1 MDYSKYKIS
10 ELFYPGTPKTNSI
23 SIMKKRYVLE
33 FQRRDKDGLP
43 CFNHISQYIA
53 SKVFDILSIPCIK
66 GELGTFHGREVFVY
80 KDTIPPSN
88 TFVPYKDI
96 AEQLMDK
103 SENLSIYNIDNIL
116 DNISY
121 IDDIKDK
128 QYVYDT
134 FFKMIVVDTILA
146 NEGRDMVS
154 WGFFVDNDRQYNLS
168 PIFNNSFCLFSK
180 ASEYDVSKA
189 LCRKDL
195 PRKYIYNTESCIC
208 LECEPALLEEI
219 IRHKEYDELKD
230 AIKYVLDKFN
240 IKKINKIIDNI
251 KYISLD
257 RKEFIKR
264 VIEERLKLVR
274 SIYKENYGETS

>member
-10 ELFYPGTPKTNSI
+10 DLFYPGTPKTNSI
-23 SIMKKRYVLE
+23 SIMKKRYILE

-53 SKVFDILSIPCIK
+53 SKVYDILDIPCIK
-66 GELGTFHGREVFVY
+66 GDLGTFHGREVFVY
-80 KDTIPPSN
+80 KDTLPLGN

-96 AEQLMDK
+96 AELLMDK
-103 SENLSIYNIDNIL
+103 VENLSIYNIDNIL

-121 IDDIKDK
+121 TDGIQDK

-134 FFKMIVVDTILA
+134 FFKMMVVDTILA

-154 WGFFVDNDRQYNLS
+154 WGFFVNDDRNYTLC
-168 PIFNNSFCLFSK
+168 PVFNNSFCLFSK
-180 ASEYDVSKA
+180 ASEYDISKA

-195 PRKYIYNTESCIC
+195 PRKYIYGVESSIG
-208 LECEPALLEEI
+208 LTCEPIPFEELLK
-219 IRHKEYDELKD
+219 HKEYDELKD
-230 AIKYVLDKFN
+230 AIKYVLEKFN
-240 IKKINKIIDNI
+240 IKKVNKIIDNI

-257 RKEFIKR
+257 RKEFLKR
-264 VIEERLKLVR
+264 VIEERLNLVR
-274 SIYKENYGETS
+274 SIYKENYGETP

>member
-10 ELFYPGTPKTNSI
+10 DLFYPGTPKINSI
-23 SIMKKRYVLE
+23 SIMKKRYILE
-33 FQRRDKDGLP
+33 FQRRDKDGRP

-53 SKVFDILSIPCIK
+53 SKVFEMLNIPCIK

-80 KDTIPPSN
+80 KDTLPAQHS
-88 TFVPYKDI
+88 FVPYKDL

-103 SENLSIYNIDNIL
+103 VENLSIYNIDNII
-116 DNISY
+116 DIISY
-121 IDDIKDK
+121 IDNIQDK
-128 QYVYDT
+128 QFVYDS

-154 WGFFVDNDRQYNLS
+154 WGFFVDDNRQYTLC
-168 PIFNNSFCLFSK
+168 PVFNNSFCLFSK

-189 LCRKDL
+189 LYKKDL
-195 PRKYIYNTESCIC
+195 PRKYIYGIESSIC
-208 LECEPALLEEI
+208 LTCEPVPLEEI
-219 IRHKEYDELKD
+219 LYHKEYDELKN

-240 IKKINKIIDNI
+240 VKKVNKIIDNI

-257 RKEFIKR
+257 RKEFLKK
-264 VIEERLKLVR
+264 VIEERFNLVR
-274 SIYKENYGETS
+274 SIYKENYGETP